1 MTTTEAPTTT
11 PIDAPTPIENGE
23 TSTATPSAAP
33 AERTMSIVALV
44 LAIASLVLG
53 YTFLVPAAAIVLGFL
68 AHRREPAGR
77 NLATWSIILGFLA
90 IFGWIIIAAL
100 GVAAIT
106 PFFLFSLI

>member
-11 PIDAPTPIENGE
+11 PIEGTPIEAPE